1 MAATGGLHRPMN
13 RVAEG
18 PGTGPVTYLGPLP
31 GEGGVV
37 GVAASNRDNHW
48 RVPGF
53 HRGPES
59 TISPTNILIRE
70 AYPNLRGRVQR
81 MDRLAGGCANP
92 RVWALPPPNL
102 AQNVCCWGE
111 SGRSA
116 EVVRIS
122 AYSHKRSFR
131 STALERC
138 DCKSGPARARATI
151 VRKSPMGCGRGGRPR
166 VPDMFRQ
173 RRR

>member
-59 TISPTNILIRE
+59 TISPTNILLIAPSHAFFLLLLLFLTVR
-70 AYPNLRGRVQR
+70 
-81 MDRLAGGCANP
+81 
-92 RVWALPPPNL
+92 
-102 AQNVCCWGE
+102 
-111 SGRSA
+111 RSVFA
-116 EVVRIS
+116 CGN
-122 AYSHKRSFR
+122 
-131 STALERC
+131 ER
-138 DCKSGPARARATI
+138 R
-151 VRKSPMGCGRGGRPR
+151 
-166 VPDMFRQ
+166 
-173 RRR
+173 

>member
-122 AYSHKRSFR
+122 AYSHKQ
-131 STALERC
+131 
-138 DCKSGPARARATI
+138 KSLLVAGMPIAHRF
-151 VRKSPMGCGRGGRPR
+151 GGRNTSKALANL
-166 VPDMFRQ
+166 
-173 RRR
+173 